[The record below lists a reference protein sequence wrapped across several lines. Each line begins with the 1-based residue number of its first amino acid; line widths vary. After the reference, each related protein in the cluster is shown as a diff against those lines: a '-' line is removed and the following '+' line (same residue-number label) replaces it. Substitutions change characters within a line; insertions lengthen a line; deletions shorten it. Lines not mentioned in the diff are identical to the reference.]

1 MPSSSPVRVL
11 IHVQHLLGIGHL
23 QRSLQLAA
31 ELDLSGYE
39 VELISGGK
47 PCTLVVPGSVKLR
60 QLPPLYSPDGRF
72 TQLLDSNDRGIDDQW
87 RDHRKQR
94 TLDFFEAFAPHILI
108 TETFPFGRRMLRF
121 ELLPLLEAAR
131 ESSVCVQTIAS
142 IRDILQPK
150 SKPGREQEICELIE
164 EFYDHVLV
172 HGDQR
177 INRLVDSFSLAARIE
192 GKVSYS
198 GYICAPGS
206 PPASANDGVNE
217 VLVSAGGSDT
227 GLAILQAAI
236 AARPLSVLSEHR
248 WRILVS
254 PSIDD
259 SSFQTLQGLAGGG
272 ILVERNRPDF
282 SGLMKRAR
290 LSISQ
295 AGYNTVTDIL
305 NSNLAAVVVP
315 YAEVDE
321 IEQTLRAQTL
331 QRHDRLVMLEQKD
344 LSAANL
350 ATAVNRASEQ
360 DTGLDVDLAGAAN
373 SARMI
378 SQWLNNAGTT
388 N

>member
-1 MPSSSPVRVL
+1 MPPSSPVRVL

-31 ELDLSGYE
+31 ELDLAGCE
-39 VELISGGK
+39 VELISGGR
-47 PCTLVVPGSVKLR
+47 PCALAVPGSVKLR
-60 QLPPLYSPDGRF
+60 QLPPLSSPDGRF
-72 TQLLDSNDRGIDDQW
+72 TQLLDSNGREIDDQW
-87 RDHRKQR
+87 REARKQQ
-94 TLDFFEAFAPHILI
+94 TLDLFEAFSPHILI

-131 ESSVCVQTIAS
+131 KSSVCVQTIAS

-177 INRLVDSFSLAARIE
+177 INRLKDSFSLATRIE
-192 GKVSYS
+192 DKVSYS
-198 GYICAPGS
+198 GYICTPGS
-206 PPASANDGVNE
+206 PPTSTIDGVDE

-227 GLAILQAAI
+227 GIAILQAAI
-236 AARPLSVLSEHR
+236 SARPLSVLREQR
-248 WRILVS
+248 WRVLVS
-254 PSIDD
+254 PSIDN
-259 SSFQTLQGLAGGG
+259 SSFQTLQDLAGEG
-272 ILVERNRPDF
+272 IIVERNRPDF

-305 NSNLAAVVVP
+305 NNDLAAVVVP
-315 YAEVDE
+315 YAEADE

-331 QRHDRLVMLEQKD
+331 QRHGRLVMLEQKN
-344 LSAANL
+344 LNAASL
-350 ATAVNRASEQ
+350 ATAVNRATEQ
-360 DTGLDVDLAGAAN
+360 DTILDVDLAGAAN
-373 SARMI
+373 SASMI
-378 SQWLNNAGTT
+378 LQWLNTARATH
-388 N
+388 

>member
-1 MPSSSPVRVL
+1 MPPSSPVRVL

-31 ELDLSGYE
+31 ELARADFE

-47 PCTLVVPGSVKLR
+47 PCALAVPESVKFR

-72 TQLLDSNDRGIDDQW
+72 TQLLDDNGEEIDDQW
-87 RDHRKQR
+87 RNHRKQH
-94 TLDFFEAFAPHILI
+94 TLDIFESFSPHILI

-121 ELLPLLEAAR
+121 ELIPLLDAAR
-131 ESSVCVQTIAS
+131 KSSDCVQTIAS

-150 SKPGREQEICELIE
+150 SKPGREQEICALIDD
-164 EFYDHVLV
+164 FYDHVLV
-172 HGDQR
+172 HGDR
-177 INRLVDSFSLAARIE
+177 KINQLPDSFGLAARIE
-192 GKVSYS
+192 DKVSYS
-198 GYICAPGS
+198 GYICAPAG
-206 PPASANDGVNE
+206 PPTNAFDGVDE

-227 GLAILQAAI
+227 GLAILEASI
-236 AARPLSVLSEHR
+236 AARPLSVLNEHR

-259 SSFQTLQGLAGGG
+259 SSFKTLQRLAGND
-272 ILVERNRPDF
+272 IIVECNRPDF
-282 SGLMKRAR
+282 SELMKRAR

-295 AGYNTVTDIL
+295 AGYNTVTDIIS
-305 NSNLAAVVVP
+305 SNLAAVVVP
-315 YAEVDE
+315 YAEAEE

-331 QRHDRLVMLEQKD
+331 QRLGRVVMLEQKD

-350 ATAVNRASEQ
+350 AAAVDRACKQNTS
-360 DTGLDVDLAGAAN
+360 LDVDLAGAAN

-378 SQWLNNAGTT
+378 SQWLNAARTAN
-388 N
+388 